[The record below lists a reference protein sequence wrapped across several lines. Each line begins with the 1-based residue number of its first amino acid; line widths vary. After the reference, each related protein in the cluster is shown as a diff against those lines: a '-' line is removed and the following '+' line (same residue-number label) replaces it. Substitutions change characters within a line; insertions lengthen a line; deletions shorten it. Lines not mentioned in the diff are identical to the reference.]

1 MDDVDDPKR
10 WSAVSKVL
18 ERTGPLANSG
28 NFGTLFSPAV
38 EFEPMPE
45 ILGFLRQ
52 QCRILVIGAGGLGC
66 ELLKDLALSGFG
78 HIDVID
84 MDTIDI
90 SNLNRQFLFRKA
102 DVGKPKATVAAE
114 FVQKR
119 VAGVKVEAHYCPIQD
134 KEAAWYKQFQVIVM
148 GLDSIEARRWLNA
161 MACSLVEYEADEAG
175 VRKPKLETVIPLVD
189 GGTEGFAGHVR
200 VIYPGVNAC
209 FECTLDLFPPQQAVP
224 LCTIAE
230 TPRNAAHCILY
241 AHLIEYPKHFPDA
254 KADKDDPQYQQWVY
268 TKALERT
275 PRARRARR
283 VRRHAPR
290 PPRRARRAAPHHR
303 HRAPLAGAAQF
314 SIPGVTLMHTQ
325 GVIKNIIPAIASTNA
340 IVAAA
345 CANEAF
351 KIVSNCAPYLNNNL
365 MYMGDAGLYAPTF
378 KYEKNPTCLVC
389 GAGVELETAPTASLT
404 QLLAQIADDAR
415 LRLKTPSVRVEGGKQ
430 GDTLYMRGVLE
441 AQFAENLEKTLESL
455 FDDGATLHLTDPS
468 VPAPVK
474 LIVKFKA
481 DDSAMVP

>member
-254 KADKDDPQYQQWVY
+254 KADKDDPQYQQD
-268 TKALERT
+268 KPDKDDPAA
-275 PRARRARR
+275 PARRPRVVPAVPRSPARS
-283 VRRHAPR
+283 
-290 PPRRARRAAPHHR
+290 
-303 HRAPLAGAAQF
+303 AAQF

>member
-1 MDDVDDPKR
+1 
-10 WSAVSKVL
+10 
-18 ERTGPLANSG
+18 
-28 NFGTLFSPAV
+28 
-38 EFEPMPE
+38 
-45 ILGFLRQ
+45 
-52 QCRILVIGAGGLGC
+52 
-66 ELLKDLALSGFG
+66 
-78 HIDVID
+78 

-102 DVGKPKATVAAE
+102 DVGQA
-114 FVQKR
+114 QGDGRGR
-119 VAGVKVEAHYCPIQD
+119 VRRSARAGVKVTAHYCPIQD
-134 KEAAWYKQFQVIVM
+134 KQAAWYKQFQVIVM

-161 MACSLVEYEADEAG
+161 MACSLVEYEAAEAG

-200 VIYPGVNAC
+200 TIYPGVNAC

-254 KADKDDPQYQQWVY
+254 KADKDDPQYQGLTGSY
-268 TKALERT
+268 ACA
-275 PRARRARR
+275 RARHINI
-283 VRRHAPR
+283 V
-290 PPRRARRAAPHHR
+290 
-303 HRAPLAGAAQF
+303 
-314 SIPGVTLMHTQ
+314 GVTLMHTQ

-481 DDSAMVP
+481 DDSAMVPCERAVEAVERRGAECADFAELQVVRERF

>member
-1 MDDVDDPKR
+1 
-10 WSAVSKVL
+10 
-18 ERTGPLANSG
+18 
-28 NFGTLFSPAV
+28 
-38 EFEPMPE
+38 
-45 ILGFLRQ
+45 
-52 QCRILVIGAGGLGC
+52 
-66 ELLKDLALSGFG
+66 
-78 HIDVID
+78 
-84 MDTIDI
+84 
-90 SNLNRQFLFRKA
+90 
-102 DVGKPKATVAAE
+102 
-114 FVQKR
+114 
-119 VAGVKVEAHYCPIQD
+119 
-134 KEAAWYKQFQVIVM
+134 
-148 GLDSIEARRWLNA
+148 
-161 MACSLVEYEADEAG
+161 
-175 VRKPKLETVIPLVD
+175 
-189 GGTEGFAGHVR
+189 
-200 VIYPGVNAC
+200 
-209 FECTLDLFPPQQAVP
+209 
-224 LCTIAE
+224 
-230 TPRNAAHCILY
+230 
-241 AHLIEYPKHFPDA
+241 
-254 KADKDDPQYQQWVY
+254 
-268 TKALERT
+268 
-275 PRARRARR
+275 
-283 VRRHAPR
+283 
-290 PPRRARRAAPHHR
+290 
-303 HRAPLAGAAQF
+303 
-314 SIPGVTLMHTQ
+314 VTLMHTQ